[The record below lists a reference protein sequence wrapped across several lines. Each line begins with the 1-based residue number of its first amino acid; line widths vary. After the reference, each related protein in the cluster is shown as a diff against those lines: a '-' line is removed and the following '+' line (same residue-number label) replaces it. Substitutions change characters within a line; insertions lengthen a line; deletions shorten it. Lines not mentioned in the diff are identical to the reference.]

1 MGSFVLREIRG
12 DSVLLGINFTN
23 HVSAHIVIF
32 ARFLQHNLNF
42 RQ

>member
-23 HVSAHIVIF
+23 QVSAHIVIF
-32 ARFLQHNLNF
+32 PRSAFKSCAA
-42 RQ
+42 